1 MMPTLQGKVAVVT
14 GASRG
19 AGRGIALA
27 LGEVGA
33 TVYVTGRSVKGNST
47 SDNIPGSIDETALLV
62 TVRGGVG
69 IPVQCNHTLD
79 AEVEALFARV
89 KEEQGRLDIL
99 VNNAWGGY
107 ENYNGDRWSDETKFT
122 DPFWQQSMQR
132 WEGMFTA
139 GVRSHLLS
147 SRFAVPLMLP
157 HHHGLIVNTTAWDRD
172 KYLGNLFYDLAKNAV
187 NRMAF
192 AMALELREYNIAAVT
207 LAPGFM
213 RTERVL
219 AAYAENSF
227 DLSGTESPEY
237 IGRAIASLAA
247 DDNVME
253 KSGKV
258 LSVGDLAQEYGFTDI
273 DGRLIPAFKI
283 E

>member
-1 MMPTLQGKVAVVT
+1 MPTLQGKVAVVT

-47 SDNIPGSIDETALLV
+47 SDNIPGTIDETALLV

-69 IPVQCNHTLD
+69 IPVQCNHTVD

-187 NRMAF
+187 NRMASG
-192 AMALELREYNIAAVT
+192 MALELREYHIAAVT

>member
-1 MMPTLQGKVAVVT
+1 MPTLQGKVAVVT

>member
-1 MMPTLQGKVAVVT
+1 MSNLAGKVAVVT

-19 AGRGIALA
+19 GGRGIALA
-27 LGEVGA
+27 LGESGA
-33 TVYVTGRSVKGNST
+33 TVYVTGRSTQGKST
-47 SDNIPGSIDETALLV
+47 AENIPGTIEETAELV
-62 TVRGGVG
+62 TSRGGLG
-69 IPVQCNHTLD
+69 IPVQCNHLID
-79 AEVEALFARV
+79 AEVAALFAQV
-89 KEEQGRLDIL
+89 QQEQGHLDLL

-107 ENYNGDRWSDETKFT
+107 ENYNGDHWDDQTKFS

-157 HHHGLIVNTTAWDRD
+157 QRQGLIVNTTAWDRD
-172 KYLGNLFYDLAKNAV
+172 NYLGNLFYDLAKNTV

-192 AMALELREYNIAAVT
+192 GMALELREYNIAAIT

-213 RTERVL
+213 RTERVV
-219 AAYAENSF
+219 AALGESL
-227 DLSGTESPEY
+227 DLNITESPEY
-237 IGRAIASLAA
+237 IGRAIAALASDA
-247 DDNVME
+247 NIRE

-258 LSVGDLAQEYGFTDI
+258 LTAGDLAAEYGFTDV
-273 DGRLIPAFKI
+273 DGRLIPPFRL